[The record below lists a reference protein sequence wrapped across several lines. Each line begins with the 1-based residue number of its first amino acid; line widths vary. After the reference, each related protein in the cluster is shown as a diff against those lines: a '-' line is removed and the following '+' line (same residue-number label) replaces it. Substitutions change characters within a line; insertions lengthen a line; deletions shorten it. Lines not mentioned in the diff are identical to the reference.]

1 MVVDFA
7 VVVGLWQ
14 WILVC
19 FVVDCGSMVV
29 WLDFVRIPP
38 LVADPLSSVPHSR
51 QPKPWV
57 SPCSMWVLGL
67 MIYGFDGGGFWLW

>member
-1 MVVDFA
+1 M
-7 VVVGLWQ
+7 VVGLWQ

-38 LVADPLSSVPHSR
+38 LAADPHSLFSSSLLSTQVVGLAVFNAGFR
-51 QPKPWV
+51 FNDLWV
-57 SPCSMWVLGL
+57 
-67 MIYGFDGGGFWLW
+67 

>member
-1 MVVDFA
+1 M
-7 VVVGLWQ
+7 VVGLWQ

-38 LVADPLSSVPHSR
+38 LAADLHSLFSSSLLSTQAVGFVVFDAGFGFNDL
-51 QPKPWV
+51 WV
-57 SPCSMWVLGL
+57 
-67 MIYGFDGGGFWLW
+67 